1 MNTNRNL
8 TGGNRSNRREQRKLR
23 AENLEEEKDE
33 EAEAEEDVVIKQTE
47 DSPTRGRYGEA
58 GEND

>member
-1 MNTNRNL
+1 M
-8 TGGNRSNRREQRKLR
+8 
-23 AENLEEEKDE
+23 EEEKDE